1 MSLSIIDD
9 DDDNKNKTDNHNKN
23 YGLIFVVLVKKQQP
37 QTNISHK
44 VKTLLDVD
52 CVHACLRA
60 FKDRC

>member
-1 MSLSIIDD
+1 MMMI
-9 DDDNKNKTDNHNKN
+9 KTKRITIKENH
-23 YGLIFVVLVKKQQP
+23 GLIFVVLVKKKKIWRKKK

-52 CVHACLRA
+52 CACGHACLRA